1 MQRLA
6 FALGLFT
13 VGLCVATSAR
23 ADFAVI
29 RFNSGYC
36 RIWIDTAAGPQ
47 DGQFVVFRVHHH
59 QFDRFHTREPAERAL
74 QWAVSRHVCR
84 AN

>member
-59 QFDRFHTREPAERAL
+59 QPAVRPL